1 MFWRL
6 ASRLWCGDHSLTF
19 QTRQAVGPTESHV
32 ALHHSVVVSQNIIGL
47 EKLDLIQGLT
57 RIGSGME
64 FIAAKNQTKSPSRR
78 QFSALIGGGAL
89 FAISRTATAANAL
102 SALNFGLT
110 PVFLTNDLE
119 LLTKLKV
126 YLSRKTGRVV
136 QLIQRRTY
144 EEITAL
150 LLSGQLD
157 GAWICGYPFAQFRQ
171 QLSLIAVP
179 VWRGKPLYQSY
190 LIAPKGRL
198 ATTIEDLKGDIHA
211 FSDPNSNS
219 GYLVTASLLAERK
232 LRPDQFF
239 RQTIFTYGHRNVVR
253 AVASGLAQ
261 SGSVDGYVWEVMS
274 SLEPELTAKT
284 EIVAVSELLGFPPIA
299 CLRTQRLSGAVE
311 LLHKALIEMSEDDE
325 GRHVLGM
332 LKLDGF
338 ADEPESLF
346 DTIAAKMMLVR
357 GLGS

>member
-1 MFWRL
+1 MWTL
-6 ASRLWCGDHSLTF
+6 TVPVGDN
-19 QTRQAVGPTESHV
+19 A
-32 ALHHSVVVSQNIIGL
+32 NMK
-47 EKLDLIQGLT
+47 EKL
-57 RIGSGME
+57 
-64 FIAAKNQTKSPSRR
+64 KKSPPSFAFTRR
-78 QFSALIGGGAL
+78 RFSSILGGAAL
-89 FAISRTATAANAL
+89 FL
-102 SALNFGLT
+102 SAAIARPTHAQVLSPLNFGLT

-119 LLTKLKV
+119 LLTKLKA
-126 YLSRKTGRVV
+126 YLSRKTGRKVELV
-136 QLIQRRTY
+136 QRRTY

-179 VWRGKPLYQSY
+179 IWRGKPLYQSY
-190 LIAPKGRL
+190 LIAPKGRV
-198 ATTIEDLKGDIHA
+198 ATSIDDLKGDIHA

-239 RQTIFTYGHRNVVR
+239 RKTIFTYGHRNVVR

-299 CLRTQRLSGAVE
+299 CLKTQRLSEAVE
-311 LLHKALIEMSEDDE
+311 LLHKALVEMSEDDE
-325 GRHVLGM
+325 GRHVLNM